1 MGIIC
6 SSTLVAVVHEP
17 NNDGDDHD
25 VGSVDGDHDVGNIDD
40 GDIYYLFF
48 SDPYFVDTTVEVRH
62 E

>member
-25 VGSVDGDHDVGNIDD
+25 VGSIDGDDN
-40 GDIYYLFF
+40 LFF
-48 SDPYFVDTTVEVRH
+48 SDPYFVDTTVEVLH